1 MSRALIIVDVQ
12 NDFCEGGALPVEGG
26 AAVAGAISE
35 YVEAHHRQ
43 FDHIVATQD
52 WHIDPGTHFS
62 ESPDFK
68 DSWPPHCIAGS
79 PGAELHPDLDTEHIQ
94 AYFHKGLYAAAYSG
108 FEGLLAPEDVVPT
121 GERKP
126 GALPAPADPSPG
138 DEDYAPGEDSIGL
151 DDWLQSHDVEDVVV
165 VGLATD
171 HCVMATSLDAVQAGY
186 SVTVIKRL
194 TAGIAEDLDDTY
206 AEMELGGVDLE

>member
-1 MSRALIIVDVQ
+1 MARALIIVDVQ

-35 YVEAHHRQ
+35 YVENHHGQ

-52 WHIDPGTHFS
+52 WHIDPGAHFS
-62 ESPDFK
+62 DAPDFK
-68 DSWPPHCIAGS
+68 DSWPPHCVAGTR
-79 PGAELHPDLDTEHIQ
+79 GAELHPELDTEHIQ
-94 AYFHKGLYAAAYSG
+94 AYFRKGLYTAAYSG
-108 FEGLLAPEDVVPT
+108 FEGLLAPEDAVPT
-121 GERKP
+121 GERQAGGLP
-126 GALPAPADPSPG
+126 GAAAALET
-138 DEDYAPGEDSIGL
+138 DEDAIGL
-151 DDWLQSHDVEDVVV
+151 DDWLQSHDVEDIVV

-194 TAGIAEDLDDTY
+194 TAGIADDLDDSY